1 MKEHEFT
8 GLKAHILAWV
18 LSGWPRHLLDRFIFG
33 NPRPRIFELLS
44 IKGDEIILDAGAGSG
59 FYSLAIAKK
68 MASGKVISVDIS
80 REMLTSLEKQAKRG
94 HLLDYIDIRLGDC
107 AKLPIENNTVDKA
120 ITVLVW
126 HDMNM
131 PNSAE
136 VASQE
141 LYRVLKPGGK
151 VVAVEWISKG
161 EGHGSGHHRGF
172 GEPFGE
178 KEIKQILNQTGFVNE
193 QAEVVRRLVIGY
205 AEKP

>member
-1 MKEHEFT
+1 MGIER
-8 GLKAHILAWV
+8 LATPLV
-18 LSGWPRHLLDRFIFG
+18 RPLHFG
-33 NPRPRIFELLS
+33 NPRPRIFEFLS

-151 VVAVEWISKG
+151 VVAAEWISKS
-161 EGHGSGHHRGF
+161 EGHGSVHHRGF

-178 KEIKQILNQTGFVNE
+178 KEMKQVLIQTGFVNE

-205 AEKP
+205 AEKPQEVFTSG